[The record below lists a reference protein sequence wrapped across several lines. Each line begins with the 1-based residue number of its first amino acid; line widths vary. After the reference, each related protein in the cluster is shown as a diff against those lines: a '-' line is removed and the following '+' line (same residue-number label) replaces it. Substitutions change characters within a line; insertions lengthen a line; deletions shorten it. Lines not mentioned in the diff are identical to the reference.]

1 MWVSWESDVITVISY
16 SPLGDCTVSHIPL
29 YKGSVNG
36 ISAVVYDEVPNPCYN
51 EYICYISP
59 LLCLHGQKLQQSGP
73 PTPQYFRNNNLKAGS
88 GNLGPGI
95 LKPETRLSQLG
106 LARSCIS

>member
-36 ISAVVYDEVPNPCYN
+36 KSTVVYDEVPNPCYN
-51 EYICYISP
+51 EYIRYISP
-59 LLCLHGQKLQQSGP
+59 LLCLRGQELQHPDLIG
-73 PTPQYFRNNNLKAGS
+73 
-88 GNLGPGI
+88 
-95 LKPETRLSQLG
+95 ELG
-106 LARSCIS
+106 LARSGLATGTDES